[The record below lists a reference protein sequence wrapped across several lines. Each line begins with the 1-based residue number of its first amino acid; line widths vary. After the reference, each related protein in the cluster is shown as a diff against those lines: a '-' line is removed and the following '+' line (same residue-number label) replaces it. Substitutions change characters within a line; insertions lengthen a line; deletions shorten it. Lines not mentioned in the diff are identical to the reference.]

1 MLEQYHEGIICQSA
15 CVQGIIQQNVLDGE
29 FETAY
34 EWARRFKGLFG
45 DDFYMEIQ
53 DHGLEFRNGW
63 NDRKLDEYL
72 VKMAHELGIK
82 VIATNDFHYLN
93 REDAPTQDILSCIGK
108 ATTLDNPDRMKM
120 EGSEFYMKTEDEMR
134 DLFSWVPE
142 ACDNTLDVASKCDYE
157 LDWNSMYL
165 PQYPGLRPGESADAR
180 FREEC
185 EKGLAK
191 RYGDDWRNVVIDGIN
206 VRERFEYEYKVIC
219 DKGFANY
226 FLIVQD
232 YVQWAKDNGIG
243 VGPGRGSAAGA
254 IVAYAMNITSFEPAR
269 ERPHVREVPLAR
281 ALRDARYRY
290 GLR

>member
-29 FETAY
+29 FGTAY

-72 VKMAHELGIK
+72 VKMAHELDIK

-134 DLFSWVPE
+134 ELFSWVPE

-185 EKGLAK
+185 EKGLASATATTGATSSSMASTYASALSTST
-191 RYGDDWRNVVIDGIN
+191 RSSATRASPTTSSSS
-206 VRERFEYEYKVIC
+206 RTTSS
-219 DKGFANY
+219 
-226 FLIVQD
+226 
-232 YVQWAKDNGIG
+232 
-243 VGPGRGSAAGA
+243 GPRTTASA
-254 IVAYAMNITSFEPAR
+254 SAR
-269 ERPHVREVPLAR
+269 DEAPRPVPSWPMP
-281 ALRDARYRY
+281 
-290 GLR
+290 